1 MWQYQN
7 TDELYHYGVLGMKWG
22 HRKNNKDS
30 SLTSTRKTRYQK
42 VSRKE
47 YNKEYNSL
55 KKQYIQKDPRIKQAE
70 NIRKEAIRYGTKH
83 KLDMDDG
90 GGGSKKAGQKY
101 MAMWDKY
108 EKINDTIYKDAITKT
123 HNQLKNKYGE
133 KRIKQIGRQNTA
145 LGLATL
151 GGVAIGTAVT
161 VDLAKH
167 GAKMAGRAIKKTAK
181 YAYNIVKGDK

>member
-1 MWQYQN
+1 M
-7 TDELYHYGVLGMKWG
+7 
-22 HRKNNKDS
+22 
-30 SLTSTRKTRYQK
+30 
-42 VSRKE
+42 
-47 YNKEYNSL
+47 
-55 KKQYIQKDPRIKQAE
+55 KKQYIQKDPRTKQAE
-70 NIRKEAIRYGTKH
+70 NIRKEAIKYGTKH

-101 MAMWDKY
+101 MDMWDKY
-108 EKINDTIYKDAITKT
+108 EKMNDAIHKDATAKT
-123 HNQLKNKYGE
+123 NKELKNKYGE

-151 GGVAIGTAVT
+151 GGVVIGTAVT

-181 YAYNIVKGDK
+181 YAYNTAKGGK